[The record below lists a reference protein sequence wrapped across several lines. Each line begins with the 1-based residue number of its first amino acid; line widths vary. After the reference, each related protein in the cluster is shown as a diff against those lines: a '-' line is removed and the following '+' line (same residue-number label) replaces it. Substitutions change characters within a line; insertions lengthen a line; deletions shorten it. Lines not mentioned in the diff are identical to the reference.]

1 MNKNEYENN
10 KDMLVVKPL
19 FHGRIDIDSTE
30 SYEDCVNDDYDD
42 LGKGVVGYLE
52 DTIESMGFK
61 STHSDIDMDGKCFKD
76 RWESAN
82 ITWESKSGEL
92 IVGTFEHSYY
102 MECGFDDCHSFHG
115 TLHFD
120 NLSHENALKILDTV
134 KDGCIDEEL
143 DVSGSFTNSYIVSI
157 PKDCLKFLEIVK
169 CPNKTLD
176 WNESGYHIANIELGT
191 AILHGDKSIEGAMVY
206 IADISSMD
214 NKPLYTSLDNKP
226 ILVDRNINV
235 LFCDKNPSVSDTI
248 KFPSD
253 DKLYKML
260 DVWTNA
266 MKRNLENDDL
276 KFKFENPNSLKFK
289 KIQDGFRKKIKIID
303 KEQQNDNVLRK

>member
-30 SYEDCVNDDYDD
+30 NYEDCVNDDYDD

-120 NLSHENALKILDTV
+120 NLSHENAFKILDTV

-143 DVSGSFTNSYIVSI
+143 DVSGNTKKEKRLYSSYQYALMNIGQQFKIDFNKYKDHLSADEQKKVMNSFMDSLNDEMARHPHYVIKGTYFDKNG
-157 PKDCLKFLEIVK
+157 
-169 CPNKTLD
+169 KTCFF
-176 WNESGYHIANIELGT
+176 EAKAE
-191 AILHGDKSIEGAMVY
+191 IEGYMVRSQSTEPDKVKINLKDQIKNKEKPKGLKKKFGFPFY
-206 IADISSMD
+206 PKHKDDDRDFD
-214 NKPLYTSLDNKP
+214 NC
-226 ILVDRNINV
+226 R
-235 LFCDKNPSVSDTI
+235 
-248 KFPSD
+248 
-253 DKLYKML
+253 
-260 DVWTNA
+260 
-266 MKRNLENDDL
+266 
-276 KFKFENPNSLKFK
+276 
-289 KIQDGFRKKIKIID
+289 
-303 KEQQNDNVLRK
+303 